1 MILRLEKQYL
11 DSKQIQ
17 YIDMTEEFRV
27 EGRKRQLYLL
37 RNTHWNDSGN
47 ELAAK
52 IIFRTISG
60 FVE

>member
-1 MILRLEKQYL
+1 M
-11 DSKQIQ
+11 
-17 YIDMTEEFRV
+17 MNEFRV

-37 RNTHWNDSGN
+37 KDTHWNDSGN

-52 IIFRTISG
+52 IIFRNISG

>member
-52 IIFRTISG
+52 IIFRTTSG